1 VSTAA
6 GLAGGAGYLI
16 GAGLYV
22 KAIWAPGRQKPDR
35 LSWLGWSIQATALT
49 LPLSQ
54 ALSPTGPAGYATVTA
69 LALPAAQAL
78 SSWLIFAL
86 TLRRGRGRSL
96 TDWPADVTTVLG
108 TAAAVTLWAASGGAE
123 LPTAA
128 LLVIEGIGIARTA
141 WWAWRSPGCEPLLPW
156 CVWAGCGAC
165 EFFAV
170 PAGASWVAAWCYPVF
185 YLACGLLVAGVARRR
200 QVPGAVS
207 PGCLEFS
214 WRAGDDDLASIDDR
228 DAAGKL
234 LCLSQALGHGQIQ
247 AVQCLGGAERLHQP
261 ERFDGS
267 PRTRPAGT
275 LLPGK

>member
-1 VSTAA
+1 MSTAA
-6 GLAGGAGYLI
+6 GLTGGIGYLI

-54 ALSPTGPAGYATVTA
+54 ALSPTGHARYATATA

-78 SSWLIFAL
+78 SSWLIFVL
-86 TLRRGRGRSL
+86 TLRPGRGRSL
-96 TDWPADVTTVLG
+96 TDWLADVTSLLG
-108 TAAAVTLWAASGGAE
+108 TAAAVTLWAASRGAV

-128 LLVIEGIGIARTA
+128 LLLIEGIGVARTA

-170 PAGASWVAAWCYPVF
+170 PAGASWVAAWFYPVF
-185 YLACGLLVAGVARRR
+185 YAACGLLVAGAAGRRR
-200 QVPGAVS
+200 VSGWVKPGGWFIQEQQAH
-207 PGCLEFS
+207 
-214 WRAGDDDLASIDDR
+214 WRHDAGR
-228 DAAGKL
+228 DAQPPLHAAGVGVHPIGVWPDQRRQDPDSGAL
-234 LCLSQALGHGQIQ
+234 AGAAPPGQAEDTPLRHG
-247 AVQCLGGAERLHQP
+247 
-261 ERFDGS
+261 
-267 PRTRPAGT
+267 
-275 LLPGK
+275 